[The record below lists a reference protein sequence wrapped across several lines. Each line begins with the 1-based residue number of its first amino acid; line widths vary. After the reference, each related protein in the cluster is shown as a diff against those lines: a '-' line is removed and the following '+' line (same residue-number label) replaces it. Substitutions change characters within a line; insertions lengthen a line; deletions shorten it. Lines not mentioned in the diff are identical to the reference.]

1 MTIEPEQFYLL
12 VACVLV
18 EGIVCAR
25 LLWRITQVSK
35 RINYYLSLGLTE
47 RQRYQVLDAIYFH
60 SIWPMRAQPQEP
72 IEDFY
77 RGY

>member
-1 MTIEPEQFYLL
+1 MTIEPGQLYLL

-18 EGIVCAR
+18 EGIVCLR
-25 LLWRITQVSK
+25 LLWRITRMQEQ
-35 RINYYLSLGLTE
+35 INYYLRLGLTE
-47 RQRYQVLDAIYFH
+47 RQRYQVLDAIFFH

-77 RGY
+77 RSY